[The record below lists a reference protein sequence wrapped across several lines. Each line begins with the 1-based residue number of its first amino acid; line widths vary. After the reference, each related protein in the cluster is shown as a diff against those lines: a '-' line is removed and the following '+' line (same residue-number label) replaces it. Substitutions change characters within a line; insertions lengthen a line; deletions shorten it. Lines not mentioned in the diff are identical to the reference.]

1 MTRKNLFPCTR
12 VRVRRSHARF
22 ALPAIACLF
31 VAGLFAGSAEAQ
43 TKTTRPVARLIGAT
57 TGGGNVS
64 THGEFRET
72 TARLVST
79 SMTNAP
85 AATRARTT
93 TVRVAPTSME
103 QRAFE
108 LINAQRRARGESS
121 LVWDAEL
128 TRMARLHSE
137 NMSARNFFAHT
148 DPQGQNVV
156 MRASMQGVTGWS
168 AIAENIAYN
177 SGYDDPA
184 AFAVERWLVSA
195 KHRENMLRRSFT
207 HSGIGVARAA
217 DGRVFFTQVFVTR

>member
-1 MTRKNLFPCTR
+1 MTRNNLFPCTR
-12 VRVRRSHARF
+12 VRVRRYARF

-31 VAGLFAGSAEAQ
+31 AAGLFSGSAVAQ
-43 TKTTRPVARLIGAT
+43 TKTTRPVARLIGASA
-57 TGGGNVS
+57 GAGS
-64 THGEFRET
+64 SQGEFREQ
-72 TARLVST
+72 TARLVT
-79 SMTNAP
+79 ASMTNAP
-85 AATRARTT
+85 VARARTT
-93 TVRVAPTSME
+93 TARLAPTSVE

-108 LINAQRRARGESS
+108 LINAQRRARGESP

-137 NMSARNFFAHT
+137 NMAERNFFDHT
-148 DPQGQNVV
+148 NPQGQNMT
-156 MRASMQGVTGWS
+156 MRARQSGVTGWS

-195 KHRENMLRRSFT
+195 KHRENILRGGFT
-207 HSGIGVARAA
+207 HSGIGVARSA